1 MCYIVCHSQVPH
13 LVSEYAF
20 IDDFMDEFVLHAE
33 PGYCV
38 TTMSMVISFLAD
50 VDTKTLLTTNAHV
63 GDGHGGGEA
72 DATNTATI
80 ASETPSQSAANSEK

>member
-1 MCYIVCHSQVPH
+1 MCYIVCHAQVPH

-38 TTMSMVISFLAD
+38 TTLSMVISFLAD
-50 VDTKTLLTTNAHV
+50 TDIKTLLETTLQQRS
-63 GDGHGGGEA
+63 EA
-72 DATNTATI
+72 DSSNAGQVTTATV
-80 ASETPSQSAANSEK
+80 